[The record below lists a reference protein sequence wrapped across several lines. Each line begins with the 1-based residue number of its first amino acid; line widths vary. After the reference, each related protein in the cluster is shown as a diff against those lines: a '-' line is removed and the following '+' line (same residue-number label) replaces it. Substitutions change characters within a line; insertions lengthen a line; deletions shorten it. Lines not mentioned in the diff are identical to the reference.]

1 MSDEMKNAE
10 HSADAQSSFDKA
22 LMLENIKAIAKRKQI
37 PLGQLEQ
44 KSGVS
49 AGYLS
54 RQSSGNARIDF
65 GTVVN
70 MAKILNVSMDDLVY
84 KNMTSGL
91 TATEFKIYQFLDKL
105 KHNTHDESVNW
116 SYYTAGYLNSFDGED
131 PNQFDADE
139 TPPSALFDYVQF
151 TNGENAGESVYS
163 FRHQIGLFG
172 YCGYYCEG
180 PTFFADINPYVTLY
194 INQLKYTAK
203 TEEREKS
210 KNGYLDDKDDP
221 ADIHSIELFLS
232 GPGTFERLCNSHEV
246 SPALVTLIEELRDE
260 ADASTKRVQLSD
272 FSKSVIDGYLDPV
285 NHPFKDPIGKENVP
299 F

>member
-1 MSDEMKNAE
+1 MSDEMKSAE

-37 PLGQLEQ
+37 PIGQLEQ

-70 MAKILNVSMDDLVY
+70 MAKILDVSIDDLVY
-84 KNMTSGL
+84 KNLLSGL
-91 TATEFKIYQFLDKL
+91 TATEFKIYKFLDKL
-105 KHNTHDESVNW
+105 KRNTHDESVNW
-116 SYYTAGYLNSFDGED
+116 SYYTSWYINSCDGTNISEY
-131 PNQFDADE
+131 NVGE
-139 TPPSALFDYVQF
+139 KPPSELFELIDVDN
-151 TNGENAGESVYS
+151 NGEILYS
-163 FRHQIGLFG
+163 FVHQLNLFG

-180 PTFFADINPYVTLY
+180 STFYTKINPYVSLY
-194 INQLKYTAK
+194 INQVKYSVDTD
-203 TEEREKS
+203 ERKKS
-210 KNGYLDDKDDP
+210 AIGYKDGKDLP
-221 ADIHSIELFLS
+221 GDIHSIELYLTNS
-232 GPGTFERLCNSHEV
+232 GKPERLCNSHQV
-246 SPALVTLIEELRDE
+246 SPALASLIKELRDE
-260 ADASTKRVQLSD
+260 ATASTQRIQLSD

-285 NHPFKDPIGKENVP
+285 NHPFKGPSGDSDIP